1 MRHGWGDALS
11 SLSRRSQNSS
21 GSTFVSTSSCI
32 RFRTLRSTAF
42 GSLDDSSSRLARN
55 LRHFSFTVSADG
67 VRWGT
72 ACKQNSYVI
81 IFESLKDW
89 PKMENIVKWLTWVT
103 TTQRSMNII
112 NPASKWQVNKAIF
125 LYDGTNDSDLA
136 ISSSDVMSAL
146 SNLIN
151 TDRVTLVW
159 FLSSGKYRFMPL
171 EWVQIVVLKTNPQEV
186 HIFAARMCVDV
197 VFSVVVVVMTLR
209 W

>member
-1 MRHGWGDALS
+1 MVDMSNH
-11 SLSRRSQNSS
+11 N
-21 GSTFVSTSSCI
+21 
-32 RFRTLRSTAF
+32 TAKHEYNKPSKHTMF
-42 GSLDDSSSRLARN
+42 AQ
-55 LRHFSFTVSADG
+55 T
-67 VRWGT
+67 
-72 ACKQNSYVI
+72 
-81 IFESLKDW
+81 
-89 PKMENIVKWLTWVT
+89 
-103 TTQRSMNII
+103 
-112 NPASKWQVNKAIF
+112 KWQVNKAIF
-125 LYDGTNDSDLA
+125 LYDGTNDLDLA

-186 HIFAARMCVDV
+186 HVFAARMCVDV